1 MDEGRI
7 GHNAAVTLLKVPGPI
22 KLDLEVGGV
31 PVRLGDALDSD
42 EWRKACATGI
52 FSRASFVGKLMLGVG
67 LSAGEVYS
75 AKNQDLGLFGGKVFV
90 GPDLGDGPLKYGT
103 TALAIFRSGCLYQLR
118 AGVSGNKKAAS
129 HFAKQC
135 AHALTRL
142 LGEPSQRTKDG
153 AHVWWGS
160 ADRLTLVHTPDAYLI
175 HERITG

>member
-7 GHNAAVTLLKVPGPI
+7 GHNAPVTFAKVPGPI
-22 KLDLEVGGV
+22 RLDLEVEGI
-31 PVRLGDALDSD
+31 PVRLGDALGSD

-52 FSRASFVGKLMLGVG
+52 FCRAGLLDKIMLGVG

-75 AKNQDLGLFGGKVFV
+75 ARNQDLGLFGGKVFV
-90 GPDLGDGPLKYGT
+90 GPNLGDGPLKYGT
-103 TALAIFRSGCLYQLR
+103 SALAVFRGGSLYRLR

-142 LGEPSQRTKDG
+142 LGEPSQRAKDG

-160 ADRLTLVHTPDAYLI
+160 ADRLTLVHTADAYLI

>member
-1 MDEGRI
+1 MDGGRI
-7 GHNAAVTLLKVPGPI
+7 DHNAHVMSPEVPG
-22 KLDLEVGGV
+22 LVRLELEVGGI
-31 PVRLGDALDSD
+31 PVRLGDVLDSD
-42 EWRKACATGI
+42 KWRKACATGV
-52 FSRASFVGKLMLGVG
+52 FSRVGLVGKLILGAG
-67 LSAGEVYS
+67 LSTGEAYS
-75 AKNQDLGLFGGKVFV
+75 ARNQNLGLFGGKVFV

-103 TALAIFRSGCLYQLR
+103 SALAIFRSGCLYRLR

-153 AHVWWGS
+153 AYAWWGS
-160 ADRLTLVHTPDAYLI
+160 TDRLTLVCTSDAYLV